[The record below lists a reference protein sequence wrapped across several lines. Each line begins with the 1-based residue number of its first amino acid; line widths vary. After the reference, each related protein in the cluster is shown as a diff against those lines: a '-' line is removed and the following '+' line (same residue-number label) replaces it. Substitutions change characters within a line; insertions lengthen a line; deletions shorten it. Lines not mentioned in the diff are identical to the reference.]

1 MTSNKEL
8 QEKRMRGYFIEAAS
22 EILKGEGLKAVNV
35 RSVSERA
42 GYSYATLY
50 NYFKDLNE
58 LVFICVSGFLNE
70 CEAMAAEQS
79 AKHQPGKERIKSSMK
94 SLAGYFVQY
103 PGIFELCF
111 IERINNPVA
120 NQSSAKLIY
129 ELVDRITQEDFEYL
143 IRNNIISSQTAK
155 TTTLVLKN
163 SMAGLLLHYLN
174 RLQPNDYKTFIA
186 NLDEQLTAILA

>member
-58 LVFICVSGFLNE
+58 LVFICVSGFISE
-70 CEAMAAEQS
+70 CESFIDEQTS
-79 AKHQPGKERIKSSMK
+79 ELQPGKDRIKSSMK
-94 SLAGYFVQY
+94 SLASYFVQY

-129 ELVDRITQEDFEYL
+129 ELVDRITQEDFEHL

-163 SMAGLLLHYLN
+163 SMAGLLLYYLN

>member
-22 EILKGEGLKAVNV
+22 EILRGEGLKAVSV

-58 LVFICVSGFLNE
+58 LIFICVNGFIKDCESIINE
-70 CEAMAAEQS
+70 QTLDLE
-79 AKHQPGKERIKSSMK
+79 PGNDRIKFKMK
-94 SLAGYFVQY
+94 LLAGYFIQY
-103 PGIFELCF
+103 PGIYELCF
-111 IERINNPVA
+111 IERISNPGTI
-120 NQSSAKLIY
+120 QSSAKLIY
-129 ELVDRITQEDFEYL
+129 ELVDRIALEDFEYL
-143 IRNNIISSQTAK
+143 CKHNLMSSQSVK
-155 TTTLVLKN
+155 TTILILKN